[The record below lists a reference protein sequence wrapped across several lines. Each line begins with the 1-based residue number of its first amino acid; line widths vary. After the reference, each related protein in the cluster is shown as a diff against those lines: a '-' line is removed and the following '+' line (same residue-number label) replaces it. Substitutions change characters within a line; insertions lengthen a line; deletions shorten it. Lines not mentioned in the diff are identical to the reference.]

1 MSAGR
6 LRTFYL
12 NTASSTPYATPTW
25 TLVSRISDVSRP
37 RSRSTNDRAYRGAKN
52 KKKVLGYKEYGFSF
66 KYHVK
71 KAGAT
76 DTVLDKL
83 EDSFT
88 NETVLDVCFMNGK
101 FDTGTTRVG
110 ERGPVVVSKLDIS
123 ENDEEGVTYD
133 VELVEVEDEQPAG
146 TLFEFSA
153 YSVTTS

>member
-1 MSAGR
+1 MTAGR
-6 LRTFYL
+6 LRALYI
-12 NTASSTPYATPTW
+12 NTAVSTPYATPTW

-76 DTVLDKL
+76 NTILDKF
-83 EDSFT
+83 EDSFN
-88 NETVLDVCFMNGK
+88 NETILDVCFLNGAIAS
-101 FDTGTTRVG
+101 GTTRVG
-110 ERGPVVVSKLDIS
+110 ERGPVVVSKCDIS

-146 TLFEFSA
+146 TLF
-153 YSVTTS
+153 

>member
-6 LRTFYL
+6 LRALYL

-25 TLVSRISDVSRP
+25 THVSRISDVQRS

-52 KKKVLGYKEYGFSF
+52 KKKVTGYKEYGFSF

-76 DTVLDKL
+76 DTVADEF
-83 EDSFT
+83 EDSYT
-88 NETVLDVCFMNGK
+88 NETVLDVCFMNGL
-101 FDTGTTRVG
+101 FTTGTTRVG
-110 ERGPVVVSKLDIS
+110 ERGPCVVSKMDII

-133 VELVEVEDEQPAG
+133 IELVEVEDEQPAG
-146 TLFEFSA
+146 TLFEFA
-153 YSVTTS
+153 AFSVTTS